1 MARLVNKQTMAL
13 YDSGLIYE
21 ENHFILENESSN
33 FKVVKVKKDRRCAEC
48 SKCIQAGSRCY
59 TINPKNKGR
68 RWVCFD
74 CMPEHDTKEVYKIG
88 DGRILYSEETDNWG
102 RHKAYHELEQDE
114 QDYFNDVYD
123 MRIDEEALVEAMN
136 DF

>member
-1 MARLVNKQTMAL
+1 MTRLVNKQTMAL

-33 FKVVKVKKDRRCAEC
+33 FKVVKVKKDRCCAEC
-48 SKCIQAGSRCY
+48 SKRIQLGSRCY
-59 TINPKNKGR
+59 TINPKGKGR

-74 CMPEHDTKEVYKIG
+74 CMPEHDFKEEHKIG
-88 DGRILYSEETDNWG
+88 DARLLYSEEVDNWG

-123 MRIDEEALVEAMN
+123 MRIDEEALAEAMN